1 MNDVDVTTNHRVDAG
16 EETLPPGN
24 DKQTD
29 STNLHG
35 LLAKKLAMKR
45 FVV

>member
-1 MNDVDVTTNHRVDAG
+1 MDGVDVTTNHRVNTG
-16 EETLPPGN
+16 EETLPLEN

-35 LLAKKLAMKR
+35 LLAKKLATKR
-45 FVV
+45 FIV